1 MSNSINNGINPLSV
15 MASSASGST
24 GSGGGSKWFEVMAEA
39 WGKTLD
45 AKATELEQTAAKIS
59 GGDDRPATITQM
71 SAQSLQMGFL
81 SQSAHTG
88 ISSVGSALETMARKQ

>member
-1 MSNSINNGINPLSV
+1 MSNTINPLSLV
-15 MASSASGST
+15 ASAPANSTSGS
-24 GSGGGSKWFEVMAEA
+24 GSKWFELMAEA

-45 AKATELEQTAAKIS
+45 AKATQMEQTAAQIS
-59 GGDDRPATITQM
+59 GGDDRPATITQL

-88 ISSVGSALETMARKQ
+88 ISSVGSAMETMARKQ

>member
-1 MSNSINNGINPLSV
+1 MSNTVNPLSLV
-15 MASSASGST
+15 ASAPSSGNSSSGS
-24 GSGGGSKWFEVMAEA
+24 GSKWFEAMAEA

-45 AKATELEQTAAKIS
+45 AKATEIEQTAAKIS

-88 ISSVGSALETMARKQ
+88 ISSVGTAMETMARKQ

>member
-1 MSNSINNGINPLSV
+1 MSNSINPMSLVAAAPAAG
-15 MASSASGST
+15 SSSS
-24 GSGGGSKWFEVMAEA
+24 SGSKWFELMAEA

-45 AKATELEQTAAKIS
+45 AKATEMEQTAAQIS
-59 GGDDRPATITQM
+59 GGDDRPATITQL